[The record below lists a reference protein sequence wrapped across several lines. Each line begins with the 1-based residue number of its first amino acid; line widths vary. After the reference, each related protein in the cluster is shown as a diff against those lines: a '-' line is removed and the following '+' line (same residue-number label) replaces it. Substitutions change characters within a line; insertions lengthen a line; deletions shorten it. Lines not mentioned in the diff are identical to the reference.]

1 MPLSVQVKGRIMSLT
16 LNQKLEITSTYRNS
30 TGNHIQYPIITYNGK
45 ESEKECVC
53 MHACEQN

>member
-53 MHACEQN
+53 MHARAQN

>member
-1 MPLSVQVKGRIMSLT
+1 MPLSVQMKGRIKSFT

-45 ESEKECVC
+45 ESEKEYVCV
-53 MHACEQN
+53 HTRAQN